1 MYFLNSRV
9 FPVAR
14 VVDNVKREGLPPALG
29 ATDQRSSVG
38 VGVQRL
44 RTWPWRAVAAAH
56 LVLGDEEECPLLLL
70 TTDAGSKDHELRCMR
85 GAWIRELNE
94 KE

>member
-1 MYFLNSRV
+1 VQRLRT
-9 FPVAR
+9 PTLPAR
-14 VVDNVKREGLPPALG
+14 
-29 ATDQRSSVG
+29 ATDQRSAS
-38 VGVQRL
+38 
-44 RTWPWRAVAAAH
+44 WRAVAAAH